1 VRLNVSRGGR
11 NIGSREEAKVSRTA
25 LRRLREERGLSQ
37 SDLARRAPQVSLS
50 TIKLLDRGVHKPN
63 AKTMIHLARALGV
76 EPGEL
81 MEGMEVPIA

>member
-1 VRLNVSRGGR
+1 VADKRVTEGR
-11 NIGSREEAKVSRTA
+11 SKVSRTA

-50 TIKLLDRGVHKPN
+50 TIKLLDRGVHPPT
-63 AKTMIHLARALGV
+63 ARTMIHLARALNV

-81 MEGMEVPIA
+81 MEGMEVETTA